1 MIKKTPFVI
10 LLILIFTMTGLCQ
23 SRTLRIMTY
32 NLLNYIGQD
41 KNENFKTIVEAIDPD
56 IIVVQEIEGQT
67 AVDSFSIAVLE
78 NRFDTIGFHNG
89 CTYDTDNHIFYNP
102 YEIVFLTDQ
111 YISTALRDIAEYK
124 LKIPGINDTLLIYSA
139 HLKASSGID
148 NEQKRLAEST
158 LLREHLNQHSPTT
171 KFILVGDLN
180 LYSSLEPAYQKLT
193 GEEAE
198 NSGRLFDPIQTPGI
212 WHNNSRF
219 TAIHTQS
226 TRTSDIGDD
235 GATGG
240 MDDRF
245 DFILVSGSLSGRV
258 IQGSYTAYGNDG
270 AHFNQSI
277 ISGSNGAVSPEIAN
291 ALYYASDHLPV
302 YTDISFGVSTIAEEI
317 SQVPTIYWLGQNYPN
332 PFNPRT
338 MITYELQNTNY
349 IHLTIFNLL
358 GQNVA
363 NLFSGVQK
371 AGRYEVPWDAADFPS
386 GIYYYRLQA
395 AGFSETRKMILTK

>member
-1 MIKKTPFVI
+1 MIKKTPVVI
-10 LLILIFTMTGLCQ
+10 LLTFLFSMTGLCQ
-23 SRTLRIMTY
+23 TRTLRIMTY

-41 KNENFKTIVEAIDPD
+41 KNENLKTIVDAIDPD

-67 AVDSFSIAVLE
+67 AVDSFYIAVLE
-78 NRFDTIGFHNG
+78 NRFATIGFHNG
-89 CTYDTDNHIFYNP
+89 YTTDNHIFFDP
-102 YEIVFLTDQ
+102 YKILLFSDQ
-111 YISTALRDIAEYK
+111 YISTDLRDIAEYK
-124 LKIPGINDTLLIYSA
+124 IKIPGINDTLFIYSA

-148 NEQKRLAEST
+148 NEQKRLAEAT

-180 LYSSLEPAYQKLT
+180 LYSSSEPAYQKLT
-193 GEEAE
+193 GEETE
-198 NSGRLFDPIQTPGI
+198 NSGRLFDPIETPGT
-212 WHNNSRF
+212 WHNNSSY
-219 TAIHTQS
+219 TVIHTQS

-245 DFILVSGSLSGRV
+245 DFILVSSSLSGRV
-258 IQGSYTAYGNDG
+258 IEGSYTAYGNDG

-277 ISGSNGAVSPEIAN
+277 ISGTNSAVSPEIAN

-302 YTDISFGVSTIAEEI
+302 YADIAFGVSTIAEEI

-332 PFNPRT
+332 PFNPGT
-338 MITYELQNTNY
+338 MITYELRNTNY
-349 IHLTIFNLL
+349 IHLNILNLL

-371 AGRYEVPWDAADFPS
+371 AGRYQVQWNAADFPS

-395 AGFSETRKMILTK
+395 AGFSETRKMILIK